1 MAHLNSEQQDVINGL
16 NYGFVGTLMPDESPQ
31 VSPVW
36 IETDGTYVYFST
48 VPGRLKEGNLQRDA
62 RVALAV
68 LDKNDP
74 ENRQVLIRGRVVE
87 ITAEG
92 AVDQINRLSKRYT
105 GIDTYPMLKEGQLR
119 VQVKI
124 LPEHVGGY
132 T

>member
-16 NYGFVGTLMPDESPQ
+16 NYGFVGTLMPDGSPQ

-36 IETDGTYVYFST
+36 VETDGTHVYFST
-48 VPGRLKEGNLQRDA
+48 VPGRLKERNLQRDA

-87 ITAEG
+87 ITADG
-92 AVDQINRLSKRYT
+92 AVDQINRLSKSYT